1 MQLTRSWS
9 RVLPLLFLFIAH
21 FSWAQT
27 DTSTSTRVSE
37 TTVRQLPFAIAKEK
51 KIDQEELDAKKE
63 GVSVTGIP
71 DVSSDPINGQGLGAE
86 GSVFFNGKRSDP
98 FFAYTPYRAELK
110 VAVFITNKAQKEF
123 LLGIDIPYI
132 ANTKWRLR
140 AEAAYNV
147 DPNQL
152 FFGVTENSLKG
163 LNYTNSSNQVVNNAS
178 FQNYEES
185 LSGNK
190 AYYNTYTKTEAVL
203 NVSGERSF
211 YEGRMRLLVGY
222 EIAGINI
229 STPLNDSA
237 LVRLES
243 RNESQ
248 NGYITG
254 FGQNTIS
261 LLQTGIVYDTRDL
274 ETDPSRGIFAE
285 ITNELSSQALGSQ
298 YNFNKVFVHVNG
310 YYSILP
316 KTFKKVV
323 LCGSFGMGQTSG
335 NAPFFEYAD
344 EWSSEGD
351 IDGMGGSKTL
361 RGYKQAR
368 FAAPVMQYTNFEL
381 RARFL
386 QLNVL
391 KQHLVFSAVPF
402 FDEGSVWND
411 LSRVN
416 HLENLRY
423 SEGLGL
429 RIVWNANTVL
439 RFDYAVSQED
449 HQFFF
454 QLGHTF

>member
-1 MQLTRSWS
+1 MHLNKNWS
-9 RVLPLLFLFIAH
+9 AVLPLLLLSVGS
-21 FSWAQT
+21 SWAQT
-27 DTSTSTRVSE
+27 DTSNTSTVAP
-37 TTVRQLPFAIAKEK
+37 RQLPFAIAKEK

-63 GVSVTGIP
+63 GVSVAGIP
-71 DVSSDPINGQGLGAE
+71 DVSSDPVNGQGIGAE
-86 GSVFFNGKRSDP
+86 GSVYFNGKRSDP

-110 VAVFITNKAQKEF
+110 IAVFVTNKAQKEF
-123 LLGIDIPYI
+123 RLGVDIPYI

-140 AEAAYNV
+140 TEAAYNV

-152 FFGVTENSLKG
+152 FFGVTEQSLAA
-163 LNYTNSSNQVVNNAS
+163 LSYNSSNGVVNNAS
-178 FQNYEES
+178 FNDYENS

-190 AYYNTYTKTEAVL
+190 EYYNTYTKTEAVL
-203 NVSGERSF
+203 NISGERSF
-211 YEGRMRLLVGY
+211 YEGRVRLLIGY

-229 STPLNDSA
+229 STPLNDSSY
-237 LVRLES
+237 VHQES
-243 RNESQ
+243 LA
-248 NGYITG
+248 GHITG
-254 FGQNTIS
+254 FGQNRIS
-261 LLQTGIVYDTRDL
+261 LLQTGIIYDTRDL

-285 ITNELSSQALGSQ
+285 ITNEMSSMALGSQ
-298 YNFNKVFVHVNG
+298 YNFNKTFVHVNG

-316 KTFKKVV
+316 KQFKKIV
-323 LCGSFGMGQTSG
+323 LCGSFGMGNTSG
-335 NAPFFEYAD
+335 AAPFFEYAD

-368 FAAPVMQYTNFEL
+368 FAAPVMQYINLEL

-386 QLNVL
+386 QLKLL

-402 FDEGSVWND
+402 FDEGGVWDN
-411 LSRVN
+411 LSRIN

-439 RFDYAVSQED
+439 RFDYAISKED